1 MVEQELDEIKT
12 RKSITSY
19 HCTANNLQEKS
30 KDLFSLTS
38 KQSHHSSSTI
48 YARILIGNRIIYETI
63 LFFLLI
69 YTKYSSRNVD
79 CDLSL
84 LFNEKLTE
92 YNTKSE

>member
-69 YTKYSSRNVD
+69 YTKYFSRNVD